1 MKINLLNKLLIATFI
16 TVSLAF
22 TRIGWVTEN
31 TPSFAGQ
38 WLRGAGSTF
47 AAPLYESW
55 MVAFKK
61 AHPEL
66 LTSYEVVGSGE
77 GISKFLAGAV
87 DFAGTDAPLTVEQIQ
102 RVDRGVLHI
111 PSTAGMIVLAYNVP
125 DLEGPLRLPR
135 TVYADILAGK
145 ITKWNDPR
153 IQSANP
159 DLALPNLSIVVVAR
173 QDSSGTTFALT
184 HHLSAI
190 SPDWRQQQGVGK
202 VMDWPGNAML
212 ARGNEGVARR
222 IKLSWGSIGYVEY
235 GIAQRLGL
243 PMAVLENQA
252 GQFVQATPQTGQEAI
267 AAAAIDM
274 PDDFRLLIADPP
286 GESSYPLVSLSW
298 SLLYQHYPT
307 PIKASVVRNFL
318 DWGLTDGQKL
328 AAKLGYIPLPA
339 TVASRAHEAIQALP

>member
-1 MKINLLNKLLIATFI
+1 MRFNQLK
-16 TVSLAF
+16 SLALAVF
-22 TRIGWVTEN
+22 ALVALAFMSQQSAAES
-31 TPSFAGQ
+31 PSFGGQ

-55 MVAFKK
+55 MAAFKTV
-61 AHPEL
+61 HPEL
-66 LTSYEVVGSGE
+66 LMSYDAVGSGE

-87 DFAGTDAPLTVEQIQ
+87 DFAGTDAPLTDKQITQVEH
-102 RVDRGVLHI
+102 GVLHV

-125 DLEGPLRLPR
+125 DLAGDLRLPR
-135 TVYADILAGK
+135 PVYADILAGK
-145 ITKWNDPR
+145 ITKWNDRR

-159 DLALPNLSIVVVAR
+159 KLAFPNLSIVVVAR

-202 VMDWPGNAML
+202 VIDWPGNAML

-235 GIAQRLGL
+235 GMAQRLGL
-243 PMAVLENQA
+243 PMAILENQA
-252 GQFVQATPQTGQEAI
+252 GHFVRATPRTGQEAI

-274 PDDFRLLIADPP
+274 PDDFRLLVADPP
-286 GESSYPLVSLSW
+286 GEFSYPLVSLSW
-298 SLLYQHYPT
+298 SLLYRQYPT
-307 PIKASVVRNFL
+307 PIKVSVVKNFL
-318 DWGLTDGQKL
+318 QWGLTEGQTL
-328 AAKLGYIPLPA
+328 ATSLGYIPLPA
-339 TVASRAHEAIQALP
+339 AVASRAQAAIQALP